1 MGRQE
6 RVSLPDRPVLII
18 YGRRLGDCLG
28 VISMLMNSRRIHLYL
43 GGMAAVC
50 ICWSAIP
57 ASAAI
62 IGTDA
67 AVATTVQ
74 ELIDGVPGSVTSD
87 TEELALDL
95 SNFPL
100 TASGSLVSTDLEGA
114 LVSMGQAFCEFSD
127 PTRLDQPNPEEFA
140 MEVACFSNAESVA
153 YSVTSATEELRTV
166 VFTTPGNPLADPE
179 IDFGSGSTRT
189 VESRV
194 FLSGAV
200 IFWSTEPGRNLD
212 EMLSELSVAVTEAD
226 TNATLFETTLTIAG
240 EGTDQVRSAA
250 TGPIRFEVVDL
261 DALVNEGVGEDTIS
275 VLQRVEREGTLVV
288 VAIPPQEHPYTYT
301 VTADEP
307 LILGAE
313 LTAEVHNIPGGTGV
327 AATLGRPFENLG
339 DFIEQGLPGV
349 DGATLQRSL
358 NAVTAS
364 RAIGLVTPEGAQ
376 VTGTGMRLCG
386 AFGFESAALLALGL
400 IATLGRS
407 RR

>member
-1 MGRQE
+1 M
-6 RVSLPDRPVLII
+6 
-18 YGRRLGDCLG
+18 YGGCLG
-28 VISMLMNSRRIHLYL
+28 VITMLINSRRIHLWL
-43 GGMAAVC
+43 GGSAAVV

-57 ASAAI
+57 AWAAV

-67 AVATTVQ
+67 AVSTTVQ

-100 TASGSLVSTDLEGA
+100 IASGNLTSTDLEGA
-114 LVSMGQAFCEFSD
+114 LVSMGQAFGEFSD

-140 MEVACFSNAESVA
+140 MEVGCYSNAESVA

-166 VFTTPGNPLADPE
+166 VFTTPGNPLAEPE
-179 IDFGSGSTRT
+179 IDFELSTTRT
-189 VESRV
+189 AESRI

-212 EMLSELSVAVTEAD
+212 EMLSELSVTVTEAD
-226 TNATLFETTLTIAG
+226 TNAILFETLLTIAG

-250 TGPIRFEVVDL
+250 TGPIRFEIVDL
-261 DALVNEGVGEDTIS
+261 DDLLDEGVDEDTIS
-275 VLQRVEREGTLVV
+275 VLKRVEREGTLIV

-313 LTAEVHNIPGGTGV
+313 LTARVRNIPGGTGV
-327 AATLGRPFENLG
+327 AATLGRPFENLA

-349 DGATLQRSL
+349 NGVAFQRSL
-358 NAVTAS
+358 NAATAS
-364 RAIGLVTPEGAQ
+364 RSIGLVIPEDSPARI
-376 VTGTGMRLCG
+376 TGVRLCG
-386 AFGFESAALLALGL
+386 ALGFESAALLALGL